1 MGIQNQRE
9 LQPAQRQWRRRVFA
23 ATWLSYFG
31 FYFCRKPFFITKA
44 ALGDSLGWSA
54 TQLGLLGSAYLIA
67 YTIGQ
72 FIAAAGGT
80 KWGARRLLLAGMGVS
95 IIVNIGFGFSNSFI
109 GFATLLT
116 INGFAQ
122 ATGWPGNVGVI
133 ARWFRREERGTVMGF
148 WATNYQAGGV
158 LANTVSAWVLG
169 AYGFRY
175 SYFVGAL
182 VLLLVWAFFLFNGY
196 ERPEDLGL
204 EPIAEDE
211 VSNGVQSADEGWTRP
226 LLINIALVGVFYFFV
241 KFIRYA
247 IWSWT
252 PYMLQR
258 DYGLAGDEAGYLSTV
273 FDLAG
278 IGGVIAA
285 GYLSDRFFRGRRA
298 RISFYFVIAMA
309 VSCAALY
316 LLGPRGLML
325 FGISVAMVG
334 FFLYGPDALMTG
346 AGAIEVG
353 SVSRATL
360 CAGIINGMGSIGS
373 VAQELIFGP
382 MLDTAGPDAVFKT
395 LLGASILAALCLG
408 VLVLRNR
415 LGAADL

>member
-316 LLGPRGLML
+316 LLGPR
-325 FGISVAMVG
+325 
-334 FFLYGPDALMTG
+334 
-346 AGAIEVG
+346 
-353 SVSRATL
+353 
-360 CAGIINGMGSIGS
+360 
-373 VAQELIFGP
+373 
-382 MLDTAGPDAVFKT
+382 
-395 LLGASILAALCLG
+395 
-408 VLVLRNR
+408 
-415 LGAADL
+415 